1 MKRSSSIYQLILH
14 FFTLKDK
21 SAENEKVSVGFI
33 IGVCLS
39 VMYSLLREYL
49 ASDVN
54 GDIFW
59 NIQFTMMYTCEHDR

>member
-1 MKRSSSIYQLILH
+1 
-14 FFTLKDK
+14 
-21 SAENEKVSVGFI
+21 
-33 IGVCLS
+33 
-39 VMYSLLREYL
+39 MYSLLREYL